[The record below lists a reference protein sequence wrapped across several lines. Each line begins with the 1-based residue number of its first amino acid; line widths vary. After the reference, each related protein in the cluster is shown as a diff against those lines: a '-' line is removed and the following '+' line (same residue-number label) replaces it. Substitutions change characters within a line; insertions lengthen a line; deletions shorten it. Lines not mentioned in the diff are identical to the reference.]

1 MGFVTVDPLSDLV
14 GNAPAFEELLGR
26 LPRVAQASEP
36 VLIHGETGSGKDR
49 IALALHALGP
59 RAAGPFVVVRCGA
72 FSEGRLELELFGE
85 ELIPPVPG
93 RLVQANGGTLYLDE
107 IESLT
112 PRAQGVL
119 LRVLEDGTYEGSGL
133 DVRVIAATHESLD
146 ARVRAGTFRADL
158 YHRLGVF
165 TLEVPPLRERR
176 EDILPL
182 AEHFIRLHQR
192 EVPTPSRLAATTTA
206 AMLAFDWPGNVREL
220 ESAMVRGLH
229 YAQNGVIEPQ
239 DCGLP
244 EQGASIAQGT
254 PTYRQLKRQVIDAFD
269 RQYLTRLMTEHRG
282 NVSRAARAAGKE
294 RRDLGKLLKRHGFDP
309 RKFA

>member
-14 GNAPAFEELLGR
+14 GSAPRFEELLGR
-26 LPRVAQASEP
+26 LPRVAQAREP

-49 IALALHALGP
+49 VALALHALGP
-59 RAAGPFVVVRCGA
+59 RAAGPFVIVRCGA

-85 ELIPPVPG
+85 EMIPPVPG
-93 RLVQANGGTLYLDE
+93 RLEQAKGGTLFLDE

-119 LRVLEDGTYEGSGL
+119 LRVLEDGL
-133 DVRVIAATHESLD
+133 DVRVIAATQESLD

-165 TLEVPPLRERR
+165 TLEVPALRERR

-182 AEHFIRLHQR
+182 AEHFLRLHQR
-192 EVPTPSRLAATTTA
+192 EVPTPSRLAASTTA

-229 YAQNGVIEPQ
+229 YSQNGVIEAQ

-244 EQGASIAQGT
+244 EQGASTAAQGA

>member
-14 GNAPAFEELLGR
+14 GSAPSFEELLGR
-26 LPRVAQASEP
+26 LPRVAQAREP

-49 IALALHALGP
+49 VALAVHALGP
-59 RAAGPFVVVRCGA
+59 RAAGPFVIVRCGA

-93 RLVQANGGTLYLDE
+93 RLAQAHGGTLFLDE
-107 IESLT
+107 VESLT

-133 DVRVIAATHESLD
+133 DVRVIAATHDLLD
-146 ARVRAGTFRADL
+146 ARVRAGSFRADL

-165 TLEVPPLRERR
+165 TLEVPPLRARR

-182 AEHFIRLHQR
+182 AEHFLRVHQR
-192 EVPTPSRLAATTTA
+192 EVATPARLSSATTA
-206 AMLAFDWPGNVREL
+206 ALLAFDWPGNVREL

-229 YAQNGVIEPQ
+229 YAQHGVIEPH

-244 EQGASIAQGT
+244 EHTGTTAQGAH
-254 PTYRQLKRQVIDAFD
+254 TYRQLKRQVIDAFD